1 MFPICVLHAD
11 TFFLCRCRC
20 LIVLSFIVICC
31 GFGYG
36 DGMEVYDVAQASSTQ
51 PVRLLNHDACTRVTF
66 DGVSYLQLE
75 KDTDP
80 YSKTYY
86 EFQFSEA
93 PAESGETFT
102 LEVVYHDTGAG
113 VIQPELLVDD
123 AFNGHWSGPARQQA
137 YTRLNTEQ
145 DRSAFFAFTM
155 PASFDK
161 DSTHSHLRIAG
172 LQYLHLLK
180 IHPPLDETA
189 WEAIAATVP
198 TNVTPMITLNRDM
211 DLVTTAGITVHGDGV
226 SSLKSDLDNLH
237 NFAPLAKVLGFNA
250 IEAYMRWNV
259 IEPEQEGVF
268 DFTYYDAVVEKLQ
281 SYGLQW
287 FPLLIV
293 GSAYALPDW
302 FLGSEEDKGFA
313 CLEHGLSNPIQS
325 IWSPY
330 HERHVTRVLQA
341 FGEHYEKGGSLRGVR
356 LGPSGNYGESQYPA
370 GGNWPAKG
378 GAMHIHIGW
387 WAGDPYG
394 LENFRQTMAGRYS
407 GIEVLNTA
415 WDKKY
420 ASFKDVEIILPQ
432 QIVSRRQRIDFAS
445 WYTDSMTKWCD
456 WWSREARKA
465 MPNTPLYQSAGG
477 WGFVEAGTS
486 YSGQA
491 KSMQQVQGGIRLTNE
506 TDSFEQNI
514 NATRL
519 AMTAARHYGIM
530 TGSEPASSHTA
541 RGIAGRLFALATSN
555 SDHFFTYQGNLF
567 NDQTAIDQWLQYL
580 PVMEHRRHPLVEV
593 AAYYPETMNQ
603 LEDAAFRHLYA
614 WGFNPRAAAI
624 RRVIEIDYMD
634 EQLIRDGFLDQYKA
648 LVFCWGNVIEAD
660 VLAKIDAW
668 MRSGGTV
675 LYPSFPKGALET
687 VEGDATVFSR
697 WSKGDTG
704 AGGFHRFQ
712 GDMEPYDLYGDFVRQ
727 QLQKMNTL
735 NILTKKV
742 LEIEHAP
749 QIFMSVGNNGD
760 LMILNYGD
768 TPEALTLCNGKEIVV
783 PAYGIERSAAASEDK
798 CSCGYGKH

>member
-1 MFPICVLHAD
+1 MLRGPYKV
-11 TFFLCRCRC
+11 
-20 LIVLSFIVICC
+20 VLSFIMICC
-31 GFGYG
+31 GLGYA
-36 DGMEVYDVAQASSTQ
+36 DGVVVYDVTQVASTQ
-51 PVRLLNHDACTRVTF
+51 PVRLINHDACTRIAF
-66 DGVSYLQLE
+66 DRLPCLQLE

-93 PAESGETFT
+93 PVVSGETFT

-123 AFNGHWSGPARQQA
+123 AFNGHWSGPNRQQA
-137 YTRLNTEQ
+137 YTRLNTGKE
-145 DRSAFFAFTM
+145 RSAFFAFTM
-155 PASFDK
+155 PVAFDNASA
-161 DSTHSHLRIAG
+161 HAHLRIAG
-172 LQYLHLLK
+172 LQYLRLLK
-180 IHPPLDETA
+180 IHPTLDEAA

-226 SSLKSDLDNLH
+226 SSLKSDLNNLH

-281 SYGLQW
+281 AYGLQW

-394 LENFRQTMAGRYS
+394 VENFRQTMTARYS
-407 GIEVLNTA
+407 GIEVLNAA
-415 WDKKY
+415 WDKNY
-420 ASFKDVEIILPQ
+420 ASFGDVEMILPQ

-445 WYTDSMTKWCD
+445 WYTDSMTAWCD
-456 WWSREARKA
+456 WWSREARQA
-465 MPNTPLYQSAGG
+465 MPNTLIYQSAGG

-506 TDSFEQNI
+506 TDSFEQNYY
-514 NATRL
+514 ATRL

-541 RGIAGRLFALATSN
+541 RGIAGRLFNLLTNS
-555 SDHFFTYQGNLF
+555 SDHFFTYQSNIF

-580 PVMEHRRHPLVEV
+580 PMMEHRRHPLVEV
-593 AAYYPETMNQ
+593 AVYYPETMNQ

-624 RRVIEIDYMD
+624 RRVVEVDYLD
-634 EQLIRDGFLDQYKA
+634 EQLIRDGFLDKYKV

-660 VLAKIDAW
+660 ILAALDVW
-668 MRSGGTV
+668 MRAGGIIF
-675 LYPSFPKGALET
+675 YPSFPKGPLQT
-687 VEGDATVFSR
+687 VEGNADVFAC

-704 AGGFHRFQ
+704 AGAFYRFP
-712 GDMEPYDLYGDFVRQ
+712 GDMEPVSGYADFVRQ
-727 QLQKMNTL
+727 HLRKMNTL
-735 NILTKKV
+735 NPLTKKV
-742 LEIEHAP
+742 LEIEQAP
-749 QIFMSVGNNGD
+749 QIFMSVGDNGD
-760 LMILNYGD
+760 LMILNYED
-768 TPEALTLCNGKEIVV
+768 MPQTLQINNAQTVEV
-783 PAYGIERSAAASEDK
+783 PSYGIERMAPGEW
-798 CSCGYGKH
+798 